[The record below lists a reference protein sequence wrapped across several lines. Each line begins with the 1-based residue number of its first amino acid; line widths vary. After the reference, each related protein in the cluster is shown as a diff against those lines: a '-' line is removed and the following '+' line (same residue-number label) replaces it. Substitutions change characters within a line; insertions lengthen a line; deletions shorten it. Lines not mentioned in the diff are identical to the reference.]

1 MRKGEMKNE
10 WQEEDIRQFLL
21 ESAGEELI
29 PDSLHPD
36 KMKEWLRQQTKE
48 TEGPMGRRKD
58 RISEEFMVT
67 QKERMEEEP
76 VVTQEERME
85 EEPVVTQEERME
97 EEPVVIQEE
106 RMEEEPVVTQKERKA
121 EESMEDQEKKE
132 QKRPA
137 GKRVKYISLWCGTFA
152 AAACLVLVLFATVR
166 NIGGDT
172 SRDGDDLAMKEDAAA
187 DDADI
192 EEGEF
197 QEGTTYAKLYQSF
210 GRYWSEQEELYRMET
225 AESADVAVDDAA
237 AGEVAGSGG
246 EDVNDAVM
254 DAAASDT
261 SYSEGG
267 ISETVL
273 DKGGDSDMSGP
284 VASGEDVGQKED
296 GAEDYGKTNQQE
308 EAVEEADIIKN
319 DGRYLYRVV
328 ERGESNLGYSVRIVD
343 TKDGLKEASM
353 VGDFEIVQNI
363 YVWED
368 KLVVLEPGWAMNGDS
383 GTEEMSTGAEI
394 ADADLE
400 PSYPYCRIHV
410 YDISDRTSPQEYHT
424 FTVKGSY
431 LDSRIS
437 GGYLYFFAL
446 CDTSKPEKADDLK
459 MYVPMMDGK
468 PMSEDK
474 ITLPGGSN
482 TASYLVM
489 ASVDMARPD
498 TFTDTRALV
507 ASEDRLYVSQENIY
521 LADTQYASYNEEGNQ
536 SDSTTLYRFSYKDG
550 KMRKEAMG
558 KVKGTLRDDM
568 AMNEY
573 DGYLRLVTTVQ
584 SQNVTKVI
592 DDISGEFLGYDDIES
607 RMTNSLYVLDSNLK
621 TVGKIEDIAP
631 DERIYSARF
640 MGKSGY
646 FVTFRETDPL
656 FSVDLSNPRE
666 PKVLGELKISGF
678 SEYLHFYADN
688 LLLGIGMEA
697 DEKTGTTECIKL
709 SMFDIS
715 NPQDVKEQSKL
726 LLSEFDYSEALYN
739 YKAVLIDAKKNLFG
753 FCADDYYGDDSRT
766 VYMLFTFKDGN
777 FAKVMEIDCSDYE
790 RYGYEV
796 RGTYI
801 GERFFLFAEN
811 GVVEEYGLADGRK
824 VATLEP

>member
-48 TEGPMGRRKD
+48 TEGPMGRQED
-58 RISEEFMVT
+58 RSNKEFLGTQKESIKEEPVGK
-67 QKERMEEEP
+67 QKERMEEEI
-76 VVTQEERME
+76 VGKQEERKAD
-85 EEPVVTQEERME
+85 EPLE
-97 EEPVVIQEE
+97 IQENE
-106 RMEEEPVVTQKERKA
+106 A
-121 EESMEDQEKKE
+121 

-137 GKRVKYISLWCGTFA
+137 GKQVKYIGWWCGTFV

-166 NIGGDT
+166 NIGGDA
-172 SRDGDDLAMKEDAAA
+172 SRYGEDLALREEATDDAAAA

-192 EEGEF
+192 EKGWF
-197 QEGTTYAKLYQSF
+197 QEGTTYEKLYQSF
-210 GRYWSEQEELYRMET
+210 GKYWSEQEELYQMET
-225 AESADVAVDDAA
+225 AESADIAVDDAA
-237 AGEVAGSGG
+237 TGEDAASGG
-246 EDVNDAVM
+246 GDVDDAKM
-254 DAAASDT
+254 DAASSDT
-261 SYSEGG
+261 SYTEGG
-267 ISETVL
+267 MDETVL
-273 DKGGDSDMSGP
+273 DKGGDSDMSG
-284 VASGEDVGQKED
+284 DVESEQDTGKKED

-328 ERGESNLGYSVRIVD
+328 ERKESNVGYSVRIVD
-343 TKDGLKEASM
+343 TKEGLKEASM
-353 VGDFEIVQNI
+353 VGNFEMVQNI

-368 KLVVLEPGWAMNGDS
+368 KLVVLEPGWAMNGDREV
-383 GTEEMSTGAEI
+383 GEMSTDAEV
-394 ADADLE
+394 ADVVLE
-400 PSYPYCRIHV
+400 HGYSYCRIHV
-410 YDISDRTSPQEYHT
+410 YDISDRTSPQKYHT
-424 FTVKGSY
+424 FTIKGSY

-437 GGYLYFFAL
+437 SGYLYFFAL
-446 CDTSKPEKADDLK
+446 CDTSKPEKVDDLET
-459 MYVPMMDGK
+459 YVPMMDGK
-468 PMSEDK
+468 PMAEDK
-474 ITLPGGSN
+474 IMLPGGSN

-489 ASVDMARPD
+489 ASVDMAHPD

-507 ASEDRLYVSQENIY
+507 ASADKLYVSQENIY
-521 LADTQYASYNEEGNQ
+521 LADTQSASYNEEGNQ
-536 SDSTTLYRFSYKDG
+536 SDSTALYRFSYKDG
-550 KMRKEAMG
+550 KMRKESMG

-573 DGYLRLVTTVQ
+573 NGYLRLVTTVQ

-592 DDISGEFLGYDDIES
+592 DDITGEFLGYDNIES
-607 RMTNSLYVLDSNLK
+607 KMTNSLYVLDSNLK
-621 TVGKIEDIAP
+621 TVGKIEDLAP

-666 PKVLGELKISGF
+666 PKILGELKISGF

-697 DEKTGTTECIKL
+697 DEKTGTTECMKL

-726 LLSEFDYSEALYN
+726 LLSKFNYSEALYN
-739 YKAVLIDAKKNLFG
+739 YKAVLIDTKKNLFG
-753 FCADDYYGDDSRT
+753 FCADDYYDDDDRT
-766 VYMLFTFKDGN
+766 VYMLFKFEGGE
-777 FAKVMEIDCSDYE
+777 FCKVMEIDCSDYE

-801 GERFFLFAEN
+801 GERFFLFAES
-811 GVVEEYGLADGRK
+811 GLVEEYGLSDGRK

>member
-1 MRKGEMKNE
+1 MHKGEMKNE
-10 WQEEDIRQFLL
+10 WQEEEIRQFLL

-29 PDSLHPD
+29 PESLHPD

-48 TEGPMGRRKD
+48 TEVPMGRRED
-58 RISEEFMVT
+58 RINDEFMGT
-67 QKERMEEEP
+67 QEARMKEEP
-76 VVTQEERME
+76 VGTQEERMK
-85 EEPVVTQEERME
+85 EEPVGTQEEGKT
-97 EEPVVIQEE
+97 EEPIEE
-106 RMEEEPVVTQKERKA
+106 RENEVK
-121 EESMEDQEKKE
+121 
-132 QKRPA
+132 KRPA
-137 GKRVKYISLWCGTFA
+137 GKRVKHIGWWCGTFV
-152 AAACLVLVLFATVR
+152 AAACLVLVLFATAR

-172 SRDGDDLAMKEDAAA
+172 SRYGEDMALKEEAA
-187 DDADI
+187 DDAAAAEDAGI
-192 EEGEF
+192 EEGQL

-210 GRYWSEQEELYRMET
+210 GKYWSEQEELYRMET
-225 AESADVAVDDAA
+225 TESAIDAVMDDAAADGVASTGGEAVDDAA
-237 AGEVAGSGG
+237 
-246 EDVNDAVM
+246 M

-261 SYSEGG
+261 SYSAGE
-267 ISETVL
+267 INETVL
-273 DKGGDSDMSGP
+273 DKGVDDSDMSEN
-284 VASGEDVGQKED
+284 VASEEEVGKKED

-328 ERGESNLGYSVRIVD
+328 ERKESNMGYSVRIVD

-353 VGDFEIVQNI
+353 VGNFEMVQNI

-368 KLVVLEPGWAMNGDS
+368 KLVVLEPGWAMSGDS
-383 GTEEMSTGAEI
+383 GVEEMS
-394 ADADLE
+394 ADMEVTDTVLE
-400 PSYPYCRIHV
+400 SGYSYCRIHV

-446 CDTSKPEKADDLK
+446 CDTSKPEKEDDLK
-459 MYVPMMDGK
+459 AYVPMMDGK
-468 PMSEDK
+468 PMPEDK
-474 ITLPGGSN
+474 ITLPEGSN

-489 ASVDMARPD
+489 ASVDMTHPD

-507 ASEDRLYVSQENIY
+507 ASADRLYVSRENIY
-521 LADTQYASYNEEGNQ
+521 LADTQYVSYNEEGNK

-568 AMNEY
+568 ALNEY

-592 DDISGEFLGYDDIES
+592 DDISGEFLGYDEVDS
-607 RMTNSLYVLDSNLK
+607 KTTNSLYVLDSNLK
-621 TVGKIEDIAP
+621 TVGKIEDLAP

-640 MGKSGY
+640 MGNAGY

-666 PKVLGELKISGF
+666 PKILGELKISGF

-697 DEKTGTTECIKL
+697 DEETGATECMKL

-715 NPQDVKEQSKL
+715 NPQDVKEQSKM
-726 LLSEFDYSEALYN
+726 LLSEFDYSEALYD
-739 YKAVLIDAKKNLFG
+739 YKAVLIDTKKNLFG
-753 FCADDYYGDDSRT
+753 FCADDYDGDGSRT
-766 VYMLFTFKDGN
+766 VYMLFKFEGGE
-777 FAKVMEIDCSDYE
+777 FCKVMEIDCSDYE
-790 RYGYEV
+790 RYGYDV

-801 GERFFLFAEN
+801 GERFFLFLEK
-811 GVVEEYGLADGRK
+811 GLVEEYSLADGRK